1 MTPSGGP
8 SLAADLRKNA
18 WKAPSDGL
26 FYAHRITEPGYRRLS
41 SKRFP
46 RSTGQGLIPAG
57 SICGCGCTTSG
68 RLHQERS
75 CEASSLLGG
84 YCRAVFLV
92 LLPISYGGRQGC
104 YISAIPFFRRILYR
118 WFTEPNRG
126 AFIKECPYSRSSSSV
141 SADGGYQPADLAGG
155 CIATT
160 ESQCVHVGVFQWKAN

>member
-1 MTPSGGP
+1 MVYFTHIELRSQDTGVYAANAFHAQPG
-8 SLAADLRKNA
+8 SLVSIESRD
-18 WKAPSDGL
+18 
-26 FYAHRITEPGYRRLS
+26 
-41 SKRFP
+41 
-46 RSTGQGLIPAG
+46 QGLIPAG

-118 WFTEPNRG
+118 WFIAPTRG
-126 AFIKECPYSRSSSSV
+126 PF
-141 SADGGYQPADLAGG
+141 
-155 CIATT
+155 
-160 ESQCVHVGVFQWKAN
+160 